1 MPASGTGKW
10 LEKTNPAVMSPAVP
24 CAGRRRNLLQEGN
37 MRRLLFVFLLCLLA
51 TSVCAAQKPLIEVPL
66 GDAPVRGPA
75 SAAVTMVEFIDF
87 Q

>member
-1 MPASGTGKW
+1 
-10 LEKTNPAVMSPAVP
+10 
-24 CAGRRRNLLQEGN
+24 
-37 MRRLLFVFLLCLLA
+37 MRRLLFVFLLGLLA
-51 TSVCAAQKPLIEVPL
+51 TSVWAAQKPLIEVPL